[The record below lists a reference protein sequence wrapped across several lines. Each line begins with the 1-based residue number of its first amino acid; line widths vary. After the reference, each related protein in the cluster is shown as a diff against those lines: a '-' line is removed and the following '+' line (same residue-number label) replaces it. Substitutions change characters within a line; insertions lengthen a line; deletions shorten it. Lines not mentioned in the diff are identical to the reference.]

1 MYRLVEIDVHIPKDE
16 LNRLKSNEN
25 FEIEDIFPM
34 DVDGGDCMQVDPEK
48 VEAECLSRTLDICLK
63 RIFMY
68 LKTTCHDT
76 DGSLL

>member
-16 LNRLKSNEN
+16 LNRLKLNEN

-34 DVDGGDCMQVDPEK
+34 DVDGEDCMQVDKEK
-48 VEAECLSRTLDICLK
+48 VEAECLSRTLDICLR

-68 LKTTCHDT
+68 MKTTCYDAN
-76 DGSLL
+76 GGLL